1 MEKYQPSPNV
11 FLTQLDN
18 LNDNKMFLCELD
30 ISLIDLVLRAT
41 ELTFECIMTI
51 LYINEKIPVFYK
63 KISQLHMHKIF
74 NVNHRFLHKMNAWC
88 GTNRYDIAE
97 YSKKPQLQLE

>member
-18 LNDNKMFLCELD
+18 LNTNKMFLCELD

-41 ELTFECIMTI
+41 ELTFESIMTI

-63 KISQLHMHKIF
+63 KNISTAHAQ
-74 NVNHRFLHKMNAWC
+74 
-88 GTNRYDIAE
+88 DI
-97 YSKKPQLQLE
+97 